1 METFRG
7 ETLIMKILI
16 LWQTGGKR
24 RQAFPCDCYRA
35 DGEGMLM
42 QKSVECNKKNV
53 VNSRITAA
61 LAYLGILAVV
71 LFFVEKKSSFVRYHV
86 GQGMNLFVL
95 EIVYGIIYQFL
106 AAAVLMISWRL
117 YFLVKLIGAV
127 ALVFPALAVIGI
139 INAVNGQEK
148 ELPVIG
154 KIRFFR

>member
-1 METFRG
+1 
-7 ETLIMKILI
+7 
-16 LWQTGGKR
+16 
-24 RQAFPCDCYRA
+24 
-35 DGEGMLM
+35 M

-154 KIRFFR
+154 KIRLVK